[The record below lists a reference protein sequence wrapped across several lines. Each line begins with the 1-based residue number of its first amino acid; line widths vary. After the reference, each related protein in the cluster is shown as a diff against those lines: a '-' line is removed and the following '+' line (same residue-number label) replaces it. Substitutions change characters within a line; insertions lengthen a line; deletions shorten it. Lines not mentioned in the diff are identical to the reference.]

1 MPAEFTEPRSELPV
15 PDRRCTKVLEQ
26 EHQTIHKVAA
36 AMSVVADRLD
46 EGQAVDS
53 AVLRDFS
60 SFLHHFS
67 EECHHAK
74 EERFLFP
81 LLEARGIPASGCPL
95 AVLNHEH
102 QKGRALLT
110 QLDDSI
116 QVFAS
121 TGADKNG
128 LVLTLR
134 DLVRLYIGHMWKE
147 DYLLLPMAD
156 KVLSD
161 QDQAKL
167 CDDFASIEKELG
179 SGKHLEMEQLSS
191 RLQRVLPAAAGR
203 A

>member
-1 MPAEFTEPRSELPV
+1 
-15 PDRRCTKVLEQ
+15 
-26 EHQTIHKVAA
+26 
-36 AMSVVADRLD
+36 
-46 EGQAVDS
+46 
-53 AVLRDFS
+53 
-60 SFLHHFS
+60 
-67 EECHHAK
+67 
-74 EERFLFP
+74 
-81 LLEARGIPASGCPL
+81 
-95 AVLNHEH
+95 
-102 QKGRALLT
+102 LT

-116 QVFAS
+116 QVFVS